1 MVKYEDRIGSTFLA
15 LSDPTRRH
23 VVARLARGPAT
34 VSELASEHDLT
45 LPGMM
50 KHLRVLEA
58 ADLLRSMKDGRVR
71 RCALSAAP
79 MRTAWRYLDQY
90 RQLWERRFDALAQL
104 LEERKVLEAKKE
116 EKEK

>member
-1 MVKYEDRIGSTFLA
+1 MAKYEDRIGATFLA

-34 VSELASEHDLT
+34 VSELAAEHDLT

-50 KHLRVLEA
+50 KHLRVLED
-58 ADLLRSMKDGRVR
+58 ADLLRSMKEGRVR

-79 MRTAWRYLDQY
+79 MRNAWRYLATY
-90 RQLWERRFDALAQL
+90 RQLWERRLDALAEL
-104 LEERKVLEAKKE
+104 LETKKE
-116 EKEK
+116 KSP